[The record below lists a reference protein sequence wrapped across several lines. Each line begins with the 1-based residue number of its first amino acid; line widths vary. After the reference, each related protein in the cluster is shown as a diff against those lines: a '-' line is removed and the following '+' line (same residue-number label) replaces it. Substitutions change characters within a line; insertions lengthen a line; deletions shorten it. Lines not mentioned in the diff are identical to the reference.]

1 MCGIAGVA
9 TRGSTPS
16 RALLDRMCNVMVH
29 RGPDGEGAYL
39 APGIGLGMR
48 RLAVLDLVAGEQPV
62 ANEAGT
68 VHAVFNGEIYNYRE
82 LRAELAAK
90 GHRFRGT
97 GDSEVIP
104 RLYEE
109 HGVEFL
115 SRLNGMFA
123 IALWDSALQRL
134 LLARDRMGIKPLYY
148 SVLGGNLWFA
158 SEVKCILAAGGSA
171 RAIDPLGVDQLL
183 TFEYTASPTTLFEDV
198 KKLPPGAWLT
208 ASGGKLHQG
217 GFWSLPAVTPGGAP
231 TPGTAPPDT
240 EELTTR
246 VHQTVLRAVR
256 RQLAS
261 DVPLG
266 AFLSGGID
274 SSILVAAMSEVSS
287 APPLTFAIGFGDP
300 TYSELNHARAVAAH
314 CGTRHHEE
322 ILTPDYLS
330 LLPEVVS
337 QLDQPIADF
346 SVFPTLLVARMAR
359 RHVTVA
365 LGGDGGD
372 ELFGGYDTYRADR
385 LSARLL
391 DWQPAP
397 LRAAAEWLARGIPLR
412 KGKRGLANEL
422 RRFLEGA
429 RLPSDWQ
436 HLRWMVFLREEQRTR
451 LYTRE
456 FRAYV
461 AGATEGLVR
470 AVLEDPGADRL
481 AAQMRCDLRLYLPE
495 DILAKVDAM
504 SMASSLEARVPY
516 LDNDLVDLALAIP
529 SELKVRG
536 GERKWILKRAFAG
549 SLPEAVLRRGK
560 EGFSIPMKQ
569 WLTHEW
575 NGLMHELLSPRSL
588 AADRL
593 FDARYVDRLMREH
606 ESGAHNHSHLLW
618 ALMVFQLWRDRF
630 AAGVE
635 LPGVR
640 VHAA

>member
-9 TRGSTPS
+9 TRGSTPP
-16 RALLDRMCNVMVH
+16 RELIGAMCDVIRH
-29 RGPDGEGAYL
+29 RGPDGEGIYVE
-39 APGIGLGMR
+39 PGVGLGMR
-48 RLAVLDLVAGEQPV
+48 RLAVLDLVTGDQPV
-62 ANEAGT
+62 TNEAGT

-90 GHRFRGT
+90 GHRLRGT

-109 HGVEFL
+109 HGLAFL

-123 IALWDSALQRL
+123 IALWDSRAQRL

-148 SVLGGNLWFA
+148 SAHGGNVWFA
-158 SEVKCILAAGGSA
+158 SEVKCILAGGGTA

-198 KKLPPGAWLT
+198 KKLPPGSWLT
-208 ASGGKLHQG
+208 VGGGKLHHG
-217 GFWSLPAVTPGGAP
+217 RFWSLPV
-231 TPGTAPPDT
+231 TAPSPVTDVT
-240 EELTTR
+240 ELAER
-246 VHQTVLRAVR
+246 VRATLLSAVR

-274 SSILVAAMSEVSS
+274 SSILVAAMKAVAA
-287 APPLTFAIGFGDP
+287 APPLTFSIGFGDP
-300 TYSELNHARAVAAH
+300 TYSELRYARAVAEH
-314 CGTRHHEE
+314 CGTRHHEQ

-330 LLPEVVS
+330 LLPEVLS

-359 RHVTVA
+359 RRVTVA

-385 LSARLL
+385 LSSRLL

-397 LRAAAEWLARGIPLR
+397 LRAAAEWLGRGLPLGH
-412 KGKRGLANEL
+412 GKRGLANQL

-436 HLRWMVFLREEQRTR
+436 HLRWMVFLREEQRAR
-451 LYTRE
+451 LYTPE
-456 FRAYV
+456 FRAQV

-470 AVLEDPGADRL
+470 AVLEDGGSDRL
-481 AAQMRCDLRLYLPE
+481 AAQMRCDLKLYLPE

-504 SMASSLEARVPY
+504 SMATSLEARVPY
-516 LDNDLVDLALAIP
+516 LDNEVVDLALSIP
-529 SELKVRG
+529 SALKVRG

-549 SLPEAVLRRGK
+549 ALPEAVLARGK
-560 EGFSIPMKQ
+560 EGFSMPMKH
-569 WLTHEW
+569 WLAHEW
-575 NGLMHELLSPRSL
+575 NALMHELLSARNL
-588 AADRL
+588 AAEGL
-593 FDARYVDRLMREH
+593 FDARYVGQLMREH
-606 ESGAHNHSHLLW
+606 ETGAQNHSHLLW
-618 ALMVFQLWRDRF
+618 GLMVFQLWRDRF
-630 AAGVE
+630 QAGIE
-635 LPGVR
+635 LPGVH
-640 VHAA
+640 VDAA

>member
-9 TRGSTPS
+9 TRGPS
-16 RALLDRMCNVMVH
+16 PPRELLAAMCDAMRH
-29 RGPDGEGAYL
+29 RGPDGEGFHIE
-39 APGIGLGMR
+39 PGIGLGMR
-48 RLAVLDLVAGEQPV
+48 RLAVLDLVSGDQPV
-62 ANEAGT
+62 RNEAGT
-68 VHAVFNGEIYNYRE
+68 VHVVFNGEIYNYRE
-82 LRAELAAK
+82 LRSELAAK

-109 HGVEFL
+109 HGLGFL

-123 IALWDSALQRL
+123 IALWDSALKRL

-148 SVLGGNLWFA
+148 SVRGGSLCFA
-158 SEVKCILAAGGSA
+158 SEVKSILAAGGSA
-171 RAIDPLGVDQLL
+171 RVIDPMGVDQLL

-208 ASGGKLHQG
+208 FSGGKIHHG
-217 GFWSLPAVTPGGAP
+217 PYWSLPESTPAVTGDPV
-231 TPGTAPPDT
+231 
-240 EELTTR
+240 ELAER
-246 VHQTVLRAVR
+246 LRHTFLGAVR

-274 SSILVAAMSEVSS
+274 SSILVAAMKEVSPS
-287 APPLTFAIGFGDP
+287 PPLTFSIGFGDP
-300 TYSELNHARAVAAH
+300 TYSELRHARAVAEH
-314 CGTRHHEE
+314 CGTQHHEE
-322 ILTPDYLS
+322 VLTPDYLS
-330 LLPEVVS
+330 VLPEVIS

-346 SVFPTLLVARMAR
+346 SVFPTLLVAKIAR
-359 RHVTVA
+359 RQVTVA

-385 LSARLL
+385 LSTRLL

-397 LRAAAEWLARGIPLR
+397 VRAAAEWLARGLPLGR
-412 KGKRGLANEL
+412 GKRGLANEL

-429 RLPSDWQ
+429 RLPADWQ
-436 HLRWMVFLREEQRTR
+436 HLRWMMFLQEEQRMR
-451 LYTRE
+451 LYTRD
-456 FRAYV
+456 FRAQV
-461 AGATEGLVR
+461 AGAAEGLVR
-470 AVLEDPGADRL
+470 AVLEEGGADRL

-504 SMASSLEARVPY
+504 SMATSLEARVPY
-516 LDNDLVDLALAIP
+516 LDNEMVDLALAIP
-529 SELKVRG
+529 SRLKVKG
-536 GERKWILKRAFAG
+536 GVRKWILKRAFAG
-549 SLPEAVLRRGK
+549 SLPPSVLRRGK
-560 EGFSIPMKQ
+560 EGFSMPMKH
-569 WLTHEW
+569 WLSHEW
-575 NGLMHELLSPRSL
+575 NGLMHELLSPQSL
-588 AADRL
+588 AAEGL
-593 FDARYVDRLMREH
+593 FDARYVERLMREH

-630 AAGVE
+630 RAGIE

-640 VHAA
+640 DHAA

>member
-1 MCGIAGVA
+1 
-9 TRGSTPS
+9 
-16 RALLDRMCNVMVH
+16 MCNAMRH
-29 RGPDGEGAYL
+29 RGPDGEGFHIE
-39 APGIGLGMR
+39 PGVGLGMR
-48 RLAVLDLVAGEQPV
+48 RLAVLDLVSGDQPV
-62 ANEAGT
+62 TNEAGT
-68 VHAVFNGEIYNYRE
+68 VHVVFNGEIYNYRE
-82 LRAELAAK
+82 LRSELTAK

-109 HGVEFL
+109 HGLGFL
-115 SRLNGMFA
+115 SRLNGMFS
-123 IALWDSALQRL
+123 IALWDSELKRL

-148 SVLGGNLWFA
+148 SLHGGNLWFA
-158 SEVKCILAAGGSA
+158 SEVKCLLAAGGSG
-171 RAIDPLGVDQLL
+171 RAIDPLGLDQLL

-208 ASGGKLHQG
+208 FNGGKIHQG
-217 GFWSLPAVTPGGAP
+217 RFWSLPAGVAQ
-231 TPGTAPPDT
+231 
-240 EELTTR
+240 LTGDPAEIAER
-246 VHQTVLRAVR
+246 LRHTVLGAVR

-274 SSILVAAMSEVSS
+274 SSILVAAMKEVSP
-287 APPLTFAIGFGDP
+287 APPLTFSIGFGDP
-300 TYSELNHARAVAAH
+300 TYSELRHARAVAEH
-314 CGTRHHEE
+314 CGTEHHEE
-322 ILTPDYLS
+322 VLTPDYLA
-330 LLPEVVS
+330 LLPEVIS

-346 SVFPTLLVARMAR
+346 SVFPTLLVAKIAR
-359 RHVTVA
+359 RRVTVA

-385 LSARLL
+385 LSARFL

-397 LRAAAEWLARGIPLR
+397 LRAAAEWLARGLPLGR
-412 KGKRGLANEL
+412 GKRGLANEL

-429 RLPSDWQ
+429 RLPADWQ
-436 HLRWMVFLREEQRTR
+436 HLRWMVFLREEQRAR
-451 LYTRE
+451 LYTRD
-456 FRAYV
+456 FRAQV
-461 AGATEGLVR
+461 AGAAEGLVR
-470 AVLEDPGADRL
+470 AVLDDGAADRL
-481 AAQMRCDLRLYLPE
+481 AAQMRCDLKLYLPE

-504 SMASSLEARVPY
+504 SMATSLEARVPY
-516 LDNDLVDLALAIP
+516 LDNEVVDLALAIP
-529 SELKVRG
+529 SHLKVRG

-549 SLPEAVLRRGK
+549 SLPEPVLRRGK
-560 EGFSIPMKQ
+560 EGFSMPMKH

-588 AADRL
+588 AAEGL
-593 FDARYVDRLMREH
+593 FEPRYVERLMREH
-606 ESGAHNHSHLLW
+606 ESGARNHSHLLW

-630 AAGVE
+630 RGEVE

>member
-9 TRGSTPS
+9 TRGSSPPRELIAS
-16 RALLDRMCNVMVH
+16 MCDAMRH
-29 RGPDGEGAYL
+29 RGPDGEGFHIE
-39 APGIGLGMR
+39 PGVGLGMR
-48 RLAVLDLVAGEQPV
+48 RLAVLDLVSGDQPV
-62 ANEAGT
+62 SNQAGT

-82 LRAELAAK
+82 LRTELTAK

-109 HGVEFL
+109 HGLGFL

-123 IALWDSALQRL
+123 IALWDSELKRL

-148 SVLGGNLWFA
+148 SLYGGSLWFS

-171 RAIDPLGVDQLL
+171 RVIDPMGVDQLL

-198 KKLPPGAWLT
+198 KKVPPGAWLT
-208 ASGGKLHQG
+208 FSGGKIHQG
-217 GFWSLPAVTPGGAP
+217 RFWSLPAGTPDLTGDA
-231 TPGTAPPDT
+231 T
-240 EELTTR
+240 EVAEQLR
-246 VHQTVLRAVR
+246 QTLVGAVR

-274 SSILVAAMSEVSS
+274 SSILVAAMTEVSPT
-287 APPLTFAIGFGDP
+287 PPLTFSIGFGDP
-300 TYSELNHARAVAAH
+300 TYSELRYARAVAEH
-314 CGTRHHEE
+314 CGTQHHEE
-322 ILTPDYLS
+322 VLTPDYLAV
-330 LLPEVVS
+330 LPEVIS

-346 SVFPTLLVARMAR
+346 SVFPTLLVARIAR
-359 RHVTVA
+359 RRVTVA

-397 LRAAAEWLARGIPLR
+397 LRAAAEWLARGLPLG

-429 RLPSDWQ
+429 RLPADWQ

-456 FRAYV
+456 FRAQV
-461 AGATEGLVR
+461 TGAAEGLVR
-470 AVLEDPGADRL
+470 TVLESGAADRL
-481 AAQMRCDLRLYLPE
+481 AAQMRCDLRFYLPE

-504 SMASSLEARVPY
+504 SMATSLEARVPY
-516 LDNDLVDLALAIP
+516 LDNEVVDLALAIP
-529 SELKVRG
+529 SRLKVRG

-549 SLPEAVLRRGK
+549 SLPQSVLRRGK
-560 EGFSIPMKQ
+560 EGFSMPMKH
-569 WLTHEW
+569 WLAHEW
-575 NGLMHELLSPRSL
+575 NGLMHELLSPGSL
-588 AADRL
+588 AAEGL
-593 FDARYVDRLMREH
+593 FDARYVEQLMREH

-630 AAGVE
+630 GAGIE

>member
-1 MCGIAGVA
+1 MA
-9 TRGSTPS
+9 TRGSTPA
-16 RALLDRMCNVMVH
+16 RELIGAMCDVMVH
-29 RGPDGEGAYL
+29 RGPDGQ
-39 APGIGLGMR
+39 GIHVESGVGLGMR
-48 RLAVLDLVAGEQPV
+48 RLAVLDLVTGDQPV
-62 ANEAGT
+62 MNDAGT

-82 LRAELAAK
+82 LRDELAAK

-109 HGVEFL
+109 YGLAFL

-123 IALWDSALQRL
+123 IALWDSELKRL
-134 LLARDRMGIKPLYY
+134 MLARDRFGIKPLYY
-148 SVLGGNLWFA
+148 SQHGGSLWFA
-158 SEVKCILAAGGSA
+158 SEVKCILAAGGST
-171 RAIDPLGVDQLL
+171 RGIDPLGVDQLL

-198 KKLPPGAWLT
+198 RKLPPGGWLT
-208 ASGGKLHQG
+208 FGCGRLHQG
-217 GFWSLPAVTPGGAP
+217 RFWSLPADVPDLKSGA
-231 TPGTAPPDT
+231 D
-240 EELTTR
+240 ELAE
-246 VHQTVLRAVR
+246 QLRHTFLGAVR

-274 SSILVAAMSEVSS
+274 SSILVAAMKEVSPT
-287 APPLTFAIGFGDP
+287 PPLTFSVGFGDP
-300 TYSELNHARAVAAH
+300 TYSEVRHARAVAAH

-330 LLPEVVS
+330 LLPEVIS

-359 RHVTVA
+359 RRVTVA

-385 LSARLL
+385 LSARFL

-397 LRAAAEWLARGIPLR
+397 LRAAAEWLARGLPLG

-436 HLRWMVFLREEQRTR
+436 HVRWMMFLREEQRAR

-456 FRAYV
+456 FHSQVR
-461 AGATEGLVR
+461 GAAERLVR
-470 AVLEDPGADRL
+470 TVLEEGGADRL
-481 AAQMRCDLRLYLPE
+481 AAQMRCDIRFYLPE

-516 LDNDLVDLALAIP
+516 LDNEV
-529 SELKVRG
+529 V
-536 GERKWILKRAFAG
+536 
-549 SLPEAVLRRGK
+549 
-560 EGFSIPMKQ
+560 
-569 WLTHEW
+569 
-575 NGLMHELLSPRSL
+575 
-588 AADRL
+588 
-593 FDARYVDRLMREH
+593 
-606 ESGAHNHSHLLW
+606 
-618 ALMVFQLWRDRF
+618 
-630 AAGVE
+630 
-635 LPGVR
+635 
-640 VHAA
+640 

>member
-9 TRGSTPS
+9 TRGSTPP
-16 RALLDRMCNVMVH
+16 RELIGAMCDVMRH
-29 RGPDGEGAYL
+29 RGPDGEGVHV

-48 RLAVLDLVAGEQPV
+48 RLAVLDLVTGDQPV
-62 ANEAGT
+62 TNESGT
-68 VHAVFNGEIYNYRE
+68 VHVVFNGEIYNYRE
-82 LRAELAAK
+82 LRDELAAK

-109 HGVEFL
+109 HGLAFL

-123 IALWDSALQRL
+123 IALWDSEQKRL
-134 LLARDRMGIKPLYY
+134 LLARDRFGIKPLYY
-148 SVLGGNLWFA
+148 SLRGGSLWFA

-171 RAIDPLGVDQLL
+171 RAIDPIGVDQLL
-183 TFEYTASPTTLFEDV
+183 TFEYTASPTTLFLDV
-198 KKLPPGAWLT
+198 RKLPPGSWLT
-208 ASGGKLHQG
+208 LSGGKLLQG
-217 GFWSLPAVTPGGAP
+217 RFWSLPAVAP
-231 TPGTAPPDT
+231 APVRDVRELT
-240 EELTTR
+240 EEVR
-246 VHQTVLRAVR
+246 ATVLAAVR

-274 SSILVAAMSEVSS
+274 SSILVAAMTAVSPT
-287 APPLTFAIGFGDP
+287 PPLTFSIGFGDP
-300 TYSELNHARAVAAH
+300 TYSELRHARAVAAH

-330 LLPEVVS
+330 LLPEVIS

-359 RHVTVA
+359 RRVTVA

-391 DWQPAP
+391 DWQPAS
-397 LRAAAEWLARGIPLR
+397 LRAAAEWLARGLPLGR
-412 KGKRGLANEL
+412 GKRGLANEL

-429 RLPSDWQ
+429 TLPSDWQ
-436 HLRWMVFLREEQRTR
+436 HLRWMVFLREAQRSH
-451 LYTRE
+451 LYTHE
-456 FRAYV
+456 FRAQV
-461 AGATEGLVR
+461 AGATERVVR
-470 AVLEDPGADRL
+470 TAIEDCGADRL
-481 AAQMRCDLRLYLPE
+481 TAQMRCDLRLYLPE

-504 SMASSLEARVPY
+504 SMATSLEARVPY
-516 LDNDLVDLALAIP
+516 LDNEVVDLALSIP
-529 SELKVRG
+529 SRLKVRG
-536 GERKWILKRAFAG
+536 GARKWILKRAFAG
-549 SLPEAVLRRGK
+549 MLPPAVLRRGK
-560 EGFSIPMKQ
+560 EGFSMPMKH

-575 NGLMHELLSPRSL
+575 NGLMHELLSPASL
-588 AADRL
+588 AADGL
-593 FDARYVDRLMREH
+593 FDARYVERMMREH
-606 ESGAHNHSHLLW
+606 EAGAHNHSHLLW

-630 AAGVE
+630 KAGIELRGVE
-635 LPGVR
+635 S
-640 VHAA
+640 HAA

>member
-9 TRGSTPS
+9 TRGSTPPREVIAS
-16 RALLDRMCNVMVH
+16 MCDVMRH
-29 RGPDGEGAYL
+29 RGPDGEGIL
-39 APGIGLGMR
+39 VAPGVGLGMR
-48 RLAVLDLVAGEQPV
+48 RLAVLDLVTGDQPV
-62 ANEAGT
+62 ANEKGT

-82 LRAELAAK
+82 LRAELTAK

-104 RLYEE
+104 HLYQE
-109 HGVEFL
+109 HGLAFL

-123 IALWDSALQRL
+123 LALWDSESQRL

-148 SVLGGNLWFA
+148 SVHGGNVWFA
-158 SEVKCILAAGGSA
+158 SEVKCILAAGGTA

-198 KKLPPGAWLT
+198 KKLPPGSWLT
-208 ASGGKLHQG
+208 VGSGKVHQG
-217 GFWSLPAVTPGGAP
+217 RFWSLPALEPSPVTDVA
-231 TPGTAPPDT
+231 
-240 EELTTR
+240 ELTER
-246 VHQTVLRAVR
+246 VRHTILTAVR

-274 SSILVAAMSEVSS
+274 SSILVAAMKEVSAS
-287 APPLTFAIGFGDP
+287 PPLTFSIGFGDP
-300 TYSELNHARAVAAH
+300 TYSELRYARAVAEH

-330 LLPEVVS
+330 LLPEVIA

-359 RHVTVA
+359 RRVTVA

-397 LRAAAEWLARGIPLR
+397 LRAAAEWLGRGLPLGR
-412 KGKRGLANEL
+412 GKRGLANQL

-436 HLRWMVFLREEQRTR
+436 HLRWMVFLREEQRAR

-456 FRAYV
+456 FRAHV
-461 AGATEGLVR
+461 TGATEGLVR
-470 AVLEDPGADRL
+470 TVLEDGGNDRL
-481 AAQMRCDLRLYLPE
+481 MAQMRCDLRLYLPE

-504 SMASSLEARVPY
+504 SMATSLEARVPY
-516 LDNDLVDLALAIP
+516 LDNDVVDLALAIP

-536 GERKWILKRAFAG
+536 GDRKWILKRAFAG
-549 SLPEAVLRRGK
+549 ALPAAVLKRGK
-560 EGFSIPMKQ
+560 EGFSMPMKH
-569 WLTHEW
+569 WLAHEW
-575 NGLMHELLSPRSL
+575 NPLMHELLSPRSL
-588 AADRL
+588 AAEGL
-593 FDARYVDRLMREH
+593 FDARYVGQLMREH
-606 ESGAHNHSHLLW
+606 ETGTHNHSHLLW

-630 AAGVE
+630 QAGIE

-640 VHAA
+640 VDAA

>member
-9 TRGSTPS
+9 TRASTPP
-16 RALLDRMCNVMVH
+16 RELIGAMCEVMRH
-29 RGPDGEGAYL
+29 RGPDGEGVHL
-39 APGIGLGMR
+39 EPGIGLGMR
-48 RLAVLDLVAGEQPV
+48 RLAVLDLVTGDQPV
-62 ANEAGT
+62 TNESGS

-82 LRAELAAK
+82 LRAELTAR

-104 RLYEE
+104 PLYEE
-109 HGVEFL
+109 HGLEFL

-123 IALWDSALQRL
+123 IALWDGRLKTL

-148 SVLGGNLWFA
+148 SLHGGNLWFA
-158 SEVKCILAAGGSA
+158 SEVKCLLAAGGSA

-183 TFEYTASPTTLFEDV
+183 TFEYTASPVTLFEDV
-198 KKLPPGAWLT
+198 RKVPPGGWLT
-208 ASGGKLHQG
+208 FCGGKLHQG
-217 GFWSLPAVTPGGAP
+217 RFWSLPA
-231 TPGTAPPDT
+231 TAPSRVTDVT
-240 EELTTR
+240 ELTAR
-246 VHQTVLRAVR
+246 VRTTLLAAVR

-274 SSILVAAMSEVSS
+274 SSILVAAMTEVSPT
-287 APPLTFAIGFGDP
+287 PPLTFSIGFGDP
-300 TYSELNHARAVAAH
+300 TYSELRYARAVAAH

-330 LLPEVVS
+330 LLPEVIS

-359 RHVTVA
+359 RRVTVA

-385 LSARLL
+385 LSSRLL

-397 LRAAAEWLARGIPLR
+397 VRAAAEWLARGLPLG

-436 HLRWMVFLREEQRTR
+436 HLRWMVFLREEQRAR

-456 FRAYV
+456 FHAQV
-461 AGATEGLVR
+461 TGAAEGLVR
-470 AVLEDPGADRL
+470 AVLEDGGADRL
-481 AAQMRCDLRLYLPE
+481 AAQMRCDLKLYLPE

-504 SMASSLEARVPY
+504 SMATSLEARVPY
-516 LDNDLVDLALAIP
+516 LDNEVVDLALTIP
-529 SELKVRG
+529 SNLKVRRG
-536 GERKWILKRAFAG
+536 VRKWILKRAFAAA
-549 SLPEAVLRRGK
+549 LPQEVLRRGK
-560 EGFSIPMKQ
+560 EGFSMPMKQ

-575 NGLMHELLSPRSL
+575 NGLMHELLSPGAL
-588 AADRL
+588 AAEGL
-593 FDARYVDRLMREH
+593 FDSRYVEQLMREH
-606 ESGAHNHSHLLW
+606 ESGTRNHSHLLW

-630 AAGVE
+630 EAATE

>member
-9 TRGSTPS
+9 TRGSTPP
-16 RALLDRMCNVMVH
+16 RELIGAMCNAMRH
-29 RGPDGEGAYL
+29 RGPDGEGIHVE
-39 APGIGLGMR
+39 PGVGLGMR
-48 RLAVLDLVAGEQPV
+48 RLAVLDLVTGDQPV
-62 ANEAGT
+62 TNESGT
-68 VHAVFNGEIYNYRE
+68 VRAVFNGEIYNYRE
-82 LRAELAAK
+82 LRAELTAK

-109 HGVEFL
+109 HGLAFL

-123 IALWDSALQRL
+123 IALWDSQSQRL

-148 SVLGGNLWFA
+148 SVHGGSVWFA
-158 SEVKCILAAGGSA
+158 SEVKCILAGGGTA

-198 KKLPPGAWLT
+198 KKLPPGGWLT
-208 ASGGKLHQG
+208 VGGGKVHQG
-217 GFWSLPAVTPGGAP
+217 RFWSLPTAEPGPVT
-231 TPGTAPPDT
+231 DVR
-240 EELTTR
+240 ELAERVRTTLL
-246 VHQTVLRAVR
+246 TAVR

-274 SSILVAAMSEVSS
+274 SSILVAAMKEVSP
-287 APPLTFAIGFGDP
+287 APPLTFSIGFGDP
-300 TYSELNHARAVAAH
+300 TYSELRYARVVAEH

-330 LLPEVVS
+330 LLPEVIS

-359 RHVTVA
+359 RRVTVA

-391 DWQPAP
+391 DWQPAR
-397 LRAAAEWLARGIPLR
+397 LRAAAEWLGRGLPLG
-412 KGKRGLANEL
+412 KGKRGLANQL

-436 HLRWMVFLREEQRTR
+436 HLRWMVFLRDEQRAR
-451 LYTRE
+451 LYTPG
-456 FRAYV
+456 FRAQV
-461 AGATEGLVR
+461 TGATEGLVR
-470 AVLEDPGADRL
+470 AVLEDGGSDRL

-516 LDNDLVDLALAIP
+516 LDNEVVDLALSIP
-529 SELKVRG
+529 SSLKVRG
-536 GERKWILKRAFAG
+536 GDRKWILKQAFAG
-549 SLPEAVLRRGK
+549 ALPAAVLERGK
-560 EGFSIPMKQ
+560 EGFSMPMKH
-569 WLTHEW
+569 WLAHEW
-575 NGLMHELLSPRSL
+575 NALMHELLSRHSL
-588 AADRL
+588 AAEGL
-593 FDARYVDRLMREH
+593 FDGRYVDQLMREH
-606 ESGAHNHSHLLW
+606 ETGAQNHSHLLW
-618 ALMVFQLWRDRF
+618 GLMVFQLWRDRF
-630 AAGVE
+630 QAGIE
-635 LPGVR
+635 LPGVH
-640 VHAA
+640 VDAA

>member
-9 TRGSTPS
+9 TRGSTPP
-16 RALLDRMCNVMVH
+16 RELIGAMCEVMRH
-29 RGPDGEGAYL
+29 RGPDGEGVHL
-39 APGIGLGMR
+39 EPGIGLGMR
-48 RLAVLDLVAGEQPV
+48 RLAVLDLVTGDQPV
-62 ANEAGT
+62 TNESGS
-68 VHAVFNGEIYNYRE
+68 VHVVFNGEIYNYRE
-82 LRAELAAK
+82 LRAELIAK

-109 HGVEFL
+109 HGLEFL

-123 IALWDSALQRL
+123 IALWDGRLKRL

-148 SVLGGNLWFA
+148 SLHGGNLWFA

-183 TFEYTASPTTLFEDV
+183 TFEYTVSPVTLFEDV
-198 KKLPPGAWLT
+198 RKLPPGGWLT
-208 ASGGKLHQG
+208 LCGGKLHQG
-217 GFWSLPAVTPGGAP
+217 RFWSLPAAAPSRLTDVT
-231 TPGTAPPDT
+231 
-240 EELTTR
+240 ELTAQVRAT
-246 VHQTVLRAVR
+246 LLAAVR

-274 SSILVAAMSEVSS
+274 SSILVAAMTEVSPT
-287 APPLTFAIGFGDP
+287 PPLTFSIGFGDP
-300 TYSELNHARAVAAH
+300 TYSELRYARAVAAH

-330 LLPEVVS
+330 LLPEVIS

-397 LRAAAEWLARGIPLR
+397 VRAAAEWLARGLPLG

-436 HLRWMVFLREEQRTR
+436 HLRWMVFLREEQRAR

-456 FRAYV
+456 FRAQV
-461 AGATEGLVR
+461 AGAAEGLVH
-470 AVLEDPGADRL
+470 AALEDGGADRL
-481 AAQMRCDLRLYLPE
+481 AAQMRCDLKLYLPE

-504 SMASSLEARVPY
+504 SMATSLEARVPY
-516 LDNDLVDLALAIP
+516 LDNEVVDLALAIP
-529 SELKVRG
+529 SALKVRG
-536 GERKWILKRAFAG
+536 GVRKWILKRAFAG
-549 SLPEAVLRRGK
+549 ALPEAVLRRGK
-560 EGFSIPMKQ
+560 EGFSMPMKQ

-575 NGLMHELLSPRSL
+575 NGLMHELLSPRAL
-588 AADRL
+588 AAEGL
-593 FDARYVDRLMREH
+593 FDPRYVEQLMREH
-606 ESGAHNHSHLLW
+606 ESRTHNHSHLLW
-618 ALMVFQLWRDRF
+618 ALMVFQLWRERF
-630 AAGVE
+630 EAAIE